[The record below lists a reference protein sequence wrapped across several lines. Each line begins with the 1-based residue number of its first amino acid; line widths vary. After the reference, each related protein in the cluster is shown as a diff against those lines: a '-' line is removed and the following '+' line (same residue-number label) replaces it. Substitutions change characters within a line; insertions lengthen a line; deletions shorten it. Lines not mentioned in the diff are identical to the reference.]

1 MLVSARSGS
10 GPSSAPTYVQFGFF
24 RGSMIEDPKKLLEGQ
39 GKFVR
44 HIKVRA
50 ASDIDERAYGAL
62 LKQAARRRARA

>member
-1 MLVSARSGS
+1 
-10 GPSSAPTYVQFGFF
+10 VQFGFF